1 MDQVKM
7 SKMIKDNKE
16 ILRQQTAKYH
26 KMKGAESG
34 IKILCRQYLE
44 LTGWFVFPIL
54 QGLGCYPGI
63 ADFIAIRFDRVLFI
77 ETKSLGGGQRPAQLI
92 FQANIVSHGGEYWL
106 IDCFE
111 DIIKMIG
118 DPINV

>member
-26 KMKGAESG
+26 KMKTAESG
-34 IKILCRQYLE
+34 IKILCRQTLE

-54 QGLGCYPGI
+54 QGLGCFPGI
-63 ADFIAIRFDRVLFI
+63 ADFIAIRCGRVLFI
-77 ETKSLGGGQRPAQLI
+77 ETKSLNGIQSPAQII
-92 FQANIVSHGGEYWL
+92 FQNNIELHGGEYL
-106 IDCFE
+106 LASCLE
-111 DIIKMIG
+111 DFIEAVKYG
-118 DPINV
+118 K

>member
-1 MDQVKM
+1 MTEL
-7 SKMIKDNKE
+7 IKKNRLELK
-16 ILRQQTAKYH
+16 QMTAKYH

-34 IKILCRQYLE
+34 IKILVKQTLE
-44 LTGWFVFPIL
+44 IAGWFVFPIL

-63 ADFIAIRFDRVLFI
+63 ADFIAVRCGRTVYI
-77 ETKSLGGGQRPAQLI
+77 ETKSSTGIHRPAQKI
-92 FQANIVSHGGEYWL
+92 FKADIESHGGEYWL

-118 DPINV
+118 DPVID

>member
-7 SKMIKDNKE
+7 NELIQKNKE
-16 ILRQQTAKYH
+16 TLRKETAKYN
-26 KMKGAESG
+26 KLKTAESG
-34 IKILCRQYLE
+34 IKILVRQTLE
-44 LTGWFVFPIL
+44 ITGFFIFPIL

-63 ADFIAIRFDRVLFI
+63 ADFIAIRAGRVLFI
-77 ETKSLGGGQRPAQLI
+77 ETKSVNGSQRPAQKI
-92 FQANIVSHGGEYWL
+92 FQKLIESHGGEYWL

-118 DPINV
+118 DPVID

>member
-7 SKMIKDNKE
+7 TELIQKNKE
-16 ILRQQTAKYH
+16 VLRKETAKYR
-26 KMKGAESG
+26 KLKGAESG
-34 IKILCRQYLE
+34 VKILVRQTLE
-44 LTGWFVFPIL
+44 ITGFFIFPIL

-63 ADFIAIRFDRVLFI
+63 ADFIAIRAGRVLFI
-77 ETKSLGGGQRPAQLI
+77 ETKSPAGEHRPAQKI
-92 FQANIVSHGGEYWL
+92 FKADIESHGGEYWL

-118 DPINV
+118 DPVID

>member
-7 SKMIKDNKE
+7 TELIKKNRLELK
-16 ILRQQTAKYH
+16 QMTAKYH

-34 IKILCRQYLE
+34 IKILVKETLE
-44 LTGWFVFPIL
+44 ITGWFVFPIL

-63 ADFIAIRFDRVLFI
+63 ADFIAIRAGRVLFI
-77 ETKSLGGGQRPAQLI
+77 ETKSKDGKQRPAQI
-92 FQANIVSHGGEYWL
+92 DFMIAVESHGGEYWL

-111 DIIKMIG
+111 DIVKMIG
-118 DPINV
+118 DPIID